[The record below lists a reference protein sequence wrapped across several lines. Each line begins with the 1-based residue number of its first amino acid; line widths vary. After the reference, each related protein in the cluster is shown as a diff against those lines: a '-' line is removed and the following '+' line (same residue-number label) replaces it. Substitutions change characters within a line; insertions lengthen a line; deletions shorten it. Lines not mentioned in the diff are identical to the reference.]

1 MEGNGHNTENENL
14 KQKRGKETRGLK
26 KPMKFLEKMIV
37 KFKQGNSLRQSDV
50 AKKSNAARSKTEYDH
65 EMINTQIKA
74 QLGRLWNPTN
84 DRLQGNELINR
95 DILTLR
101 LETKNMYSFYLKI
114 NYSFSS
120 GLQLK
125 VPKLK

>member
-65 EMINTQIKA
+65 EMINTQKWQHYLNKQKGISLYMYAEILLWRKA
-74 QLGRLWNPTN
+74 WL
-84 DRLQGNELINR
+84 
-95 DILTLR
+95 
-101 LETKNMYSFYLKI
+101 LET
-114 NYSFSS
+114 
-120 GLQLK
+120 
-125 VPKLK
+125 